1 MRAEPLSC
9 WRPTPERAADFASPP
24 YDVFDRRQA
33 ASYVAAHPGCFLEID
48 RPETAFGPSQDMYA
62 PEVYAKAAEL
72 MRLRTSD
79 GTLVRDEAACYYI
92 YRLEQGGHSQ
102 TGIVCACSAN
112 EYLDGTIRR
121 HESTRHEKERDR
133 IEHIRTTGA
142 QSGPIFLTYRDSY
155 ALDVLVRSACTGS
168 PLYGFTDEEGVRQT
182 VWRIARPDAVAA
194 IQAAFATVP
203 CAYIADGH
211 HRAASAVAVSLERR
225 RAHGRGQGREPQSVP
240 RDARA
245 DGDDIGTGPTAG
257 TDPGADGA
265 MMAERPWDLFLSV
278 LFPASQL
285 CVLPYNRVVRD
296 RGGLSVEGLVGR
308 IEAAGFKAGPP
319 QVAPIEPHTKG
330 RMGLY
335 ADGSWRELTF
345 AGKADGNA
353 PEGGSGGP
361 VASLDVSLL
370 QERILGPILGIA
382 DPREDP
388 RISFVGGIHGTGEL
402 ERQAK
407 DGGVA
412 FTLFPTSVDELMAV
426 GDAGLL
432 MPPKSTWFEPKL
444 RSGLFI
450 RRI

>member
-1 MRAEPLSC
+1 
-9 WRPTPERAADFASPP
+9 
-24 YDVFDRRQA
+24 
-33 ASYVAAHPGCFLEID
+33 
-48 RPETAFGPSQDMYA
+48 
-62 PEVYAKAAEL
+62 
-72 MRLRTSD
+72 
-79 GTLVRDEAACYYI
+79 
-92 YRLEQGGHSQ
+92 
-102 TGIVCACSAN
+102 
-112 EYLDGTIRR
+112 
-121 HESTRHEKERDR
+121 
-133 IEHIRTTGA
+133 
-142 QSGPIFLTYRDSY
+142 
-155 ALDVLVRSACTGS
+155 
-168 PLYGFTDEEGVRQT
+168 
-182 VWRIARPDAVAA
+182 
-194 IQAAFATVP
+194 
-203 CAYIADGH
+203 
-211 HRAASAVAVSLERR
+211 
-225 RAHGRGQGREPQSVP
+225 
-240 RDARA
+240 
-245 DGDDIGTGPTAG
+245 
-257 TDPGADGA
+257 
-265 MMAERPWDLFLSV
+265 
-278 LFPASQL
+278 
-285 CVLPYNRVVRD
+285 
-296 RGGLSVEGLVGR
+296 
-308 IEAAGFKAGPP
+308 
-319 QVAPIEPHTKG
+319 
-330 RMGLY
+330 MGLY

>member
-79 GTLVRDEAACYYI
+79 GTLVRDETACYYI

-168 PLYGFTDEEGVRQT
+168 PLYDFTDEGGVRQT

-225 RAHGRGQGREPQSVP
+225 RAHGRGQGRESQSVP

-257 TDPGADGA
+257 TDPGADEA

-319 QVAPIEPHTKG
+319 RLRPSSPTPRGAWDSMRT
-330 RMGLY
+330 
-335 ADGSWRELTF
+335 A
-345 AGKADGNA
+345 AGV
-353 PEGGSGGP
+353 SSR
-361 VASLDVSLL
+361 SL
-370 QERILGPILGIA
+370 EKPTA
-382 DPREDP
+382 TPPREGRAAPSHHSTSPCCKSAYWAPSWALPTPARIRASVSSAAYTAPVSWNARP
-388 RISFVGGIHGTGEL
+388 R
-402 ERQAK
+402 
-407 DGGVA
+407 
-412 FTLFPTSVDELMAV
+412 MA
-426 GDAGLL
+426 ASPSRSSR
-432 MPPKSTWFEPKL
+432 PPSM
-444 RSGLFI
+444 S
-450 RRI
+450 